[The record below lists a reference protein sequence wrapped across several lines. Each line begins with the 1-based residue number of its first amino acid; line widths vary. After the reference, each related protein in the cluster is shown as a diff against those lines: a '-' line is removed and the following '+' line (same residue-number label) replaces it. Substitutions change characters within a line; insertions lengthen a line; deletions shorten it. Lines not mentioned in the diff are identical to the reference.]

1 MATPKKTEETA
12 RKKRASYTR
21 KPRPLTVG
29 LEVFTTQ
36 QAAEYYNVS
45 KMTIYRAI
53 KSGELKAYK
62 LKKDLRIKRD
72 DLRAW
77 FESLAVTEQDRE
89 EMKSR

>member
-1 MATPKKTEETA
+1 MAAPKKTEETA
-12 RKKRASYTR
+12 RKKRAYTR
-21 KPRPLTVG
+21 RPRPLTVG

-45 KMTIYRAI
+45 ARTIYRTI

-77 FESLAVTEQDRE
+77 FEGLAITEKDRE
-89 EMKSR
+89 EMEP

>member
-1 MATPKKTEETA
+1 MAAPKKTEGTA
-12 RKKRASYTR
+12 QKKRAAFTR
-21 KPRPLTVG
+21 RPRPLTVG

-45 KMTIYRAI
+45 PRTIYRAI

-72 DLRAW
+72 DLRDW
-77 FESLAVTEQDRE
+77 FESLAMTQKDRE
-89 EMKSR
+89 EMKT